1 MRSFL
6 ISSRTCL
13 TNMIEGVKTLV
24 AGKTSAEHTTHERT
38 RFSADTTETN
48 NIVHV
53 YSSFICISFFRRIG
67 SERLVTTSGI
77 FSRSASFIAKGSTSA
92 GL

>member
-6 ISSRTCL
+6 IFSRAFL
-13 TNMIEGVKTLV
+13 ANMIEGIKTLV
-24 AGKTSAEHTTHERT
+24 AGKTSAEHTGHERT

-67 SERLVTTSGI
+67 NERVVTTSGI
-77 FSRSASFIAKGSTSA
+77 FSRSASFTAKGSTSV